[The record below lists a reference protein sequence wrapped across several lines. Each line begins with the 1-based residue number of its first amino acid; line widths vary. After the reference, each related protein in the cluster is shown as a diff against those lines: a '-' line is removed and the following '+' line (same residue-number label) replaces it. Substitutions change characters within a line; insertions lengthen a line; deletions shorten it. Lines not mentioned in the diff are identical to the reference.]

1 MNLKNSYLALGE
13 DFFQRVNP
21 KPVSDPNLF
30 LWNAELAAK
39 LGLPKALTQDTEA
52 LSQYFSGNKI
62 FPESTPIALAY
73 TGHQFGQLNPRL
85 GDGRAHLLGEIE
97 TKNGA
102 LDIQLKG
109 SGPTL
114 FSRRG
119 DGRCALGPAV
129 REFIMSEAMN
139 ALGVPTTQALAVV
152 TTGDPVIR
160 EGVKPGAVVTRVASS
175 HLRVGTFE
183 FFASQGN
190 VDAVETLCNYA
201 IARHYPELKELSGPE
216 RFTAFYAAVLQ
227 KQIELICEWM
237 RIGFIH
243 GVMNTDNTTISG
255 ETIDYGPCAMMNT
268 YNPDTVFSSID
279 VNGRYRF
286 GNQPQIG
293 QWNMAR
299 LAECLL
305 PLFDEDSSKAQ
316 EIAQQLLGTFAENF
330 KQQYFAMLGRKVG
343 LDKITEADQSLL
355 DDLLNL
361 MFKNSMDYTQTF
373 NLLTESFSSAE
384 QDSEANNQ
392 LGDWFVLWK
401 TRLEKQNQD
410 ESEVYN
416 RMRSHNPVVIPRN
429 HHMEAVIESCVLDG
443 SSAEAET
450 FLTVLKSPYKE
461 LENTFQYQDVPADG
475 DRHYRTFCGT

>member
-1 MNLKNSYLALGE
+1 MILKNSYLALGE
-13 DFFQRVNP
+13 DFFQRIDP
-21 KPVSDPNLF
+21 TPVSDPNLF
-30 LWNAELAAK
+30 LWNHRLADE
-39 LGLPKALTQDTEA
+39 LGLPEALTQDTEA

-62 FPESTPIALAY
+62 FSGSTSIALAY

-85 GDGRAHLLGEIE
+85 GDGRAHLLGEVDTE
-97 TKNGA
+97 NGT

-114 FSRRG
+114 YSRRG

-129 REFIMSEAMN
+129 REFIMSEAMH
-139 ALGVPTTQALAVV
+139 ALRVPTTQALAVV
-152 TTGDPVIR
+152 STGDPVVR

-183 FFASQGN
+183 YFAVQSD
-190 VDAVETLCNYA
+190 VDAVEVLCNYA
-201 IARHYPELKELSGPE
+201 IERHYPELKKLSGPE
-216 RFTAFYAAVLQ
+216 RYASFYSAVIQ

-237 RIGFIH
+237 RVGFIH

-255 ETIDYGPCAMMNT
+255 ETIDYGPCAMMNA

-286 GNQPQIG
+286 GHQPQIA

-316 EIAQQLLGTFAENF
+316 AIAQRMLGTFAESF
-330 KQQYFAMLGRKVG
+330 KQHYFTMLGRKIG
-343 LDKITEADQSLL
+343 LDIINDDDQSLL
-355 DDLLNL
+355 DDLLDL
-361 MFKNSMDYTQTF
+361 MRKNAMDYTQTF
-373 NLLTESFSSAE
+373 NLLTESIHSAE
-384 QDSEANNQ
+384 QDTVAKNL
-392 LGDWFVLWK
+392 LGDWYGRWK
-401 TRLEKQNQD
+401 TRLEKQSQND
-410 ESEVYN
+410 SVVYN
-416 RMRSHNPVVIPRN
+416 RMRSNNPVVIPRN
-429 HHMEAVIESCVLDG
+429 HHMEAVIQSCVLDG
-443 SSAEAET
+443 STSEAEA
-450 FLTVLKSPYKE
+450 FLKVLKSPYKE
-461 LENTFQYQDVPADG
+461 LESTQQFQDAPTDG

>member
-1 MNLKNSYLALGE
+1 MILKNSYLDLGE
-13 DFFQRVNP
+13 EFFQRINP

-30 LWNAELAAK
+30 LWNTELAEE
-39 LGLPKALTQDTEA
+39 LGLPDALTQDAEA

-97 TKNGA
+97 TENGS

-114 FSRRG
+114 YSRRG

-129 REFIMSEAMN
+129 REFIMSEAMH
-139 ALGVPTTQALAVV
+139 ALGVPTTKALAVV

-255 ETIDYGPCAMMNT
+255 ETIDYGPCAMMNA
-268 YNPDTVFSSID
+268 YNPNTVFSSID

-286 GNQPQIG
+286 GHQPQIG

-316 EIAQQLLGTFAENF
+316 EIAQQLLGTYSENF
-330 KQQYFAMLGRKVG
+330 KQHYFAMLGRKIG
-343 LDKITEADQSLL
+343 LDKLKEGDQSLL
-355 DDLLNL
+355 DDLLNR
-361 MFKNSMDYTQTF
+361 MRKNAMDYTQTF
-373 NLLTESFSSAE
+373 NLLTESINSVE
-384 QDSEANNQ
+384 REEEANTQ
-392 LGDWFVLWK
+392 LGDWFNRWK
-401 TRLEKQNQD
+401 TRLNLQNQD
-410 ESEVYN
+410 DSVVYN
-416 RMRSHNPVVIPRN
+416 RMRSQNPVVIPRN
-429 HHMEAVIESCVLDG
+429 QHMEAVIESCVLDG
-443 SSAEAET
+443 SSAETEA
-450 FLTVLKSPYKE
+450 FLKVLKSPYKE
-461 LENTFQYQDVPADG
+461 LENTHQYQDAPKDG
-475 DRHYRTFCGT
+475 DSHYQTFCGT